1 MNEELEYQRSIFGH
15 LFRTANIL
23 QIFLDRGLEGEDV
36 TSKQLFL
43 MIVVGNFGEKG
54 PTVTQAAEKAGSSY
68 QNVKKLALHL
78 ERSGYLRIVSDED
91 DRRAK
96 RLVMTRRAKDFWQQ
110 REQQD
115 ARNFMELFRDF
126 RFGEL
131 EKFNEYLLRLESQIE
146 KSIRKE
152 Q

>member
-1 MNEELEYQRSIFGH
+1 MKEQIEYQRSIFGH

-43 MIVVGNFGEKG
+43 MIVVGSFGENE

-78 ERSGYLRIVSDED
+78 EQNGYLRIVSDED
-91 DRRAK
+91 DKRAK
-96 RLVMTRRAKDFWQQ
+96 RLVMTERARGFWERRD
-110 REQQD
+110 QQD
-115 ARNFMELFRDF
+115 ARNFMELFQDF
-126 RFGEL
+126 QFNEL
-131 EKFNEYLLRLESQIE
+131 EKFNEYLLRLEARIE